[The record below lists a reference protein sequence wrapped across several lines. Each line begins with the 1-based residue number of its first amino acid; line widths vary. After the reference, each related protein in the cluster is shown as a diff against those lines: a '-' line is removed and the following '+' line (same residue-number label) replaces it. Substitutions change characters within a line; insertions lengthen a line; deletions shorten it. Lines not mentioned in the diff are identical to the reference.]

1 MLERY
6 GEIKN
11 QNIELVYCGNE
22 DIDYGSDYFSENNSG
37 QDDG

>member
-6 GEIKN
+6 GEIKS
-11 QNIELVYCGNE
+11 QNIELVYCGDE
-22 DIDYGSDYFSENNSG
+22 EIDYGSDYDSEINSS